1 MSKSWH
7 FILKVMG
14 WHLKGFSSGVA
25 WLDLCFKWNMLAVVW
40 MLVKT
45 RMGKGKKVK
54 KLVLQ
59 FRPEIMVIRNRVEI
73 VDLVKS
79 IWMQH
84 RFQRDNRLHLIV
96 DYILNMRKR
105 SQGCCQGCCREQLG
119 EWWSYVV
126 RWEPLQYLQ
135 ILEAGINSSVLY
147 VLYFKFILDIQVQI
161 QGKWLDM
168 RI

>member
-54 KLVLQ
+54 KLVL
-59 FRPEIMVIRNRVEI
+59 
-73 VDLVKS
+73 
-79 IWMQH
+79 
-84 RFQRDNRLHLIV
+84 
-96 DYILNMRKR
+96 
-105 SQGCCQGCCREQLG
+105 
-119 EWWSYVV
+119 
-126 RWEPLQYLQ
+126 
-135 ILEAGINSSVLY
+135 
-147 VLYFKFILDIQVQI
+147 
-161 QGKWLDM
+161 
-168 RI
+168 